1 MLYGKLIKPLLFSLP
16 PEQAH
21 HIVTATLSLLGKVPG
36 GRWLLH
42 KLYATEDPSLEREVF
57 GIRFKNPVGMAA
69 GFDRY
74 GHIYRELSAMGFG
87 FVEVGSITPK
97 RQPGN
102 PKPRIFRLDAARA
115 LLNRVGK
122 EIVDNGKKV
131 GGAVTSTA
139 TEMIR
144 HELRGGNK
152 KIAAGPAT
160 RRRPTTSNASATS
173 TSTPTISRSTSP
185 AIRGRRQH
193 RTRRAKTSRRFWN
206 RSSNSAAGRTSTAPS
221 C

>member
-152 KIAAGPAT
+152 KVAAGAAAEPAEGLAE
-160 RRRPTTSNASATS
+160 NAATE
-173 TSTPTISRSTSP
+173 P
-185 AIRGRRQH
+185 AGSEDDDVFTVRD
-193 RTRRAKTSRRFWN
+193 A
-206 RSSNSAAGRTSTAPS
+206 
-221 C
+221 

>member
-115 LLNRVGK
+115 LLNRVG
-122 EIVDNGKKV
+122 ICSHGLDR
-131 GGAVTSTA
+131 AVA
-139 TEMIR
+139 
-144 HELRGGNK
+144 HLR
-152 KIAAGPAT
+152 
-160 RRRPTTSNASATS
+160 
-173 TSTPTISRSTSP
+173 
-185 AIRGRRQH
+185 
-193 RTRRAKTSRRFWN
+193 
-206 RSSNSAAGRTSTAPS
+206 
-221 C
+221 

>member
-115 LLNRVGK
+115 LLNRVG
-122 EIVDNGKKV
+122 ICSHGLDR
-131 GGAVTSTA
+131 AVA
-139 TEMIR
+139 
-144 HELRGGNK
+144 HLRQPRGE
-152 KIAAGPAT
+152 AAISARTRPRPAT

>member
-102 PKPRIFRLDAARA
+102 PKPC
-115 LLNRVGK
+115 LLY
-122 EIVDNGKKV
+122 
-131 GGAVTSTA
+131 
-139 TEMIR
+139 
-144 HELRGGNK
+144 
-152 KIAAGPAT
+152 
-160 RRRPTTSNASATS
+160 
-173 TSTPTISRSTSP
+173 TSP
-185 AIRGRRQH
+185 SPRD
-193 RTRRAKTSRRFWN
+193 
-206 RSSNSAAGRTSTAPS
+206 
-221 C
+221 